1 MGGNE
6 KKKSRTQS
14 NRWFL
19 SYYLP
24 MMLFTRI
31 RGSFKERWLL
41 GSSETS
47 SSLQGQG
54 NKQCKEKFQIISF
67 YYAHYYASLINS
79 TTVLVTFWSHFTGK
93 KFVWIAKSNRQL
105 QEDQIMPTLHSV
117 GASSQIHVEFIR
129 LEYPHSKQFRRTN
142 VTSHLTSTQ
151 KDVSILPEFPFSSSY
166 NRLRERGLLSIT
178 SWLAPL
184 LCLIQHNV
192 AGKHPHLRSSCLLSW
207 LAAVTALRDSWD
219 IWREWWELLV

>member
-1 MGGNE
+1 
-6 KKKSRTQS
+6 
-14 NRWFL
+14 
-19 SYYLP
+19 
-24 MMLFTRI
+24 MLFTRI

-47 SSLQGQG
+47 SSLQGQRQTVQR
-54 NKQCKEKFQIISF
+54 KIQIISF

-151 KDVSILPEFPFSSSY
+151 RMYRSCLSFLSHHHIIDW
-166 NRLRERGLLSIT
+166 ERGGFLSIT